1 MSAITPV
8 GGTTIGG
15 SANDIRSDFMKL
27 FVTQLQNQDPME
39 PLDNG
44 ELATQLAQLSSLEQL
59 EHMNGT
65 FQDVLASQQRLQAMA
80 MIGKEIEFT
89 PEGRSDLHVGRVDS
103 VKVFDE
109 GIRLTVGPF
118 EFDLEA
124 VQAVRN

>member
-59 EHMNGT
+59 E
-65 FQDVLASQQRLQAMA
+65 
-80 MIGKEIEFT
+80 IEFT